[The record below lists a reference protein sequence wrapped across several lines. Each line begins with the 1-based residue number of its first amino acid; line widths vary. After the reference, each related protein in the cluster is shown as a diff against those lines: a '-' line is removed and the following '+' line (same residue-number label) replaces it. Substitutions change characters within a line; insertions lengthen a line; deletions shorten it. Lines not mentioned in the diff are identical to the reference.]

1 MIGIFQVDLSDSNNI
16 NVILKNIVF
25 TNGKSG
31 DGGPIMVK
39 SAKGGAVKTQDGTLI
54 IQNF

>member
-31 DGGPIMVK
+31 DGGAIMVK

-54 IQNF
+54 